1 MNRVEET
8 FKTTRGNFTLNG
20 EGDGIIKNNR
30 ARTLYEHNSTNDVN
44 PYQQEHND
52 LFGAIKVG
60 KYLYDDTK
68 RGVEAT
74 MTAILGR
81 MATYTG
87 QVVSWDDALSLNH
100 SLVPDLRSLKDN
112 APVNPNSRGEYPVPV
127 PGITTY
133 R

>member
-1 MNRVEET
+1 M
-8 FKTTRGNFTLNG
+8 
-20 EGDGIIKNNR
+20 
-30 ARTLYEHNSTNDVN
+30 
-44 PYQQEHND
+44 
-52 LFGAIKVG
+52 
-60 KYLYDDTK
+60 

-87 QVVSWDDALSLNH
+87 QVVGWDDALSLNH
-100 SLVPDLRSLKDN
+100 SLVPGLRSLKDN